1 MSPRRHDFAGQ
12 RFGLLT
18 ALEEGERYRNGER
31 RYRCR
36 CACGATLLVRVS
48 LLNKGTTR
56 SCGAPDC
63 RKQVARPRKPAVRP
77 RRLTAMERERAR
89 AIAALVAAGGYG
101 GENDARNWRDHR
113 GHRDR
118 RKARAGRQAAAMP
131 IPFIRAPAIRPPLG
145 RTGRL

>member
-18 ALEEGERYRNGER
+18 ALEDGPRYRNGER
-31 RYRCR
+31 RYRCQ
-36 CACGATLLVRVS
+36 CACEATLLVRVS

-63 RKQVARPRKPAVRP
+63 RRQVARPRKPVVRP

-89 AIAALVAAGGYG
+89 AIAALTAAGGYG

-113 GHRDR
+113 GHR
-118 RKARAGRQAAAMP
+118 KARAGRQTAAMP
-131 IPFIRAPAIRPPLG
+131 IPFIRSPVIRAPLSRM
-145 RTGRL
+145 GRL

>member
-36 CACGATLLVRVS
+36 CACGATVLVRVS

-77 RRLTAMERERAR
+77 RRLTALERERAR

-118 RKARAGRQAAAMP
+118 SKARAGRQTAAAP
-131 IPFIRAPAIRPPLG
+131 IPFIRAPVIRAPLS

>member
-18 ALEEGERYRNGER
+18 ALEDGPRYRNGER
-31 RYRCR
+31 RYRCQ

-63 RKQVARPRKPAVRP
+63 RRQVARPRKPVVRP
-77 RRLTAMERERAR
+77 KRLSAIERERSR
-89 AIAALVAAGGYG
+89 AIAALIAAGGYG

-113 GHRDR
+113 GHR
-118 RKARAGRQAAAMP
+118 KARAGRQTAAMP
-131 IPFIRAPAIRPPLG
+131 IPFIRAPVIRAPLSK
-145 RTGRL
+145 TGRL